1 MRYLRVGKYTHDFY
15 PFLFIRELSCPSWI
29 QAKLSLNCLMLTILG
44 FPHNCLLVSC
54 GDIGFKKNYSLVLAW
69 KSGLKVPFLT
79 LGCFCPLQTILLRWY
94 GWVWQ
99 PPADSNGL
107 LEHHYSQQRA
117 VTPYPESLNS
127 NETGAKLQFL
137 SADGCHTWLEGQHCP
152 LITYQGVFFKG
163 GETLW

>member
-1 MRYLRVGKYTHDFY
+1 MRYLHVGKYTHDFY
-15 PFLFIRELSCPSWI
+15 PFLFIRELSCPSCI

-54 GDIGFKKNYSLVLAW
+54 GDIGFKKNFSLVLAW
-69 KSGLKVPFLT
+69 KSGLKVPSANYSAE
-79 LGCFCPLQTILLRWY
+79 WY

-99 PPADSNGL
+99 PPADSNDL
-107 LEHHYSQQRA
+107 LEYHYGQQRA

-127 NETGAKLQFL
+127 NEMGAKLPFL
-137 SADGCHTWLEGQHCP
+137 SAEGCHTWLEGQHCP